1 VGEPILL
8 SKREAARSL
17 SISIRTLD
25 GLIASN
31 KIRTCRIGRRVL
43 VARKGLEQFAGGDHG
58 DFALAKHKQMISS
71 NFRR

>member
-17 SISIRTLD
+17 SISVRTLD

-31 KIRTCRIGRRVL
+31 RIQACKIGRRVL
-43 VARKGLEQFAGGDHG
+43 IARKRLEQFDNGNRHRNTWKDSGRKRG
-58 DFALAKHKQMISS
+58 
-71 NFRR
+71 